1 MADFCACLK
10 EEIPDLS
17 DSVVQEI
24 LKHRIDRVTFIEL
37 TEDNLKEIAP
47 LLGDRMKLK
56 IEQKR
61 LLSKRI
67 DQDIEFITKKCD
79 GCRLVKHDSKLTPV
93 HPWEFPE
100 GLWKRVHIDFAGLF
114 EGKQFLVAVDAYSK
128 WPEVV
133 IMEDTSTDRTLD
145 ELRVMFASLSE
156 QITVNTASQVHTTLP
171 QMGWQSTLSKP
182 KAGFASIKEG
192 KEIPL
197 TSRIQFLNTVRERST
212 LNTGYHASS
221 DDDKKGPTMSTTL
234 AQA

>member
-1 MADFCACLK
+1 MARGGDHGRH
-10 EEIPDLS
+10 
-17 DSVVQEI
+17 V
-24 LKHRIDRVTFIEL
+24 HRQNARRIEGYVRKVGNSPTNRVRQWVTHSSWRI
-37 TEDNLKEIAP
+37 NLN
-47 LLGDRMKLK
+47 
-56 IEQKR
+56 
-61 LLSKRI
+61 
-67 DQDIEFITKKCD
+67 
-79 GCRLVKHDSKLTPV
+79 
-93 HPWEFPE
+93 
-100 GLWKRVHIDFAGLF
+100 
-114 EGKQFLVAVDAYSK
+114 
-128 WPEVV
+128 
-133 IMEDTSTDRTLD
+133 
-145 ELRVMFASLSE
+145 SLSE